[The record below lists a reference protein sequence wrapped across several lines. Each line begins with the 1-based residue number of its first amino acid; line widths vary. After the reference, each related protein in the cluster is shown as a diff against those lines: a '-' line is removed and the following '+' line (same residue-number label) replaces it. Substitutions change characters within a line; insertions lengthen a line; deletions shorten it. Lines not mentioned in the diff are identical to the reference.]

1 MRNDSTPGGVFI
13 DVGDVDMTLT
23 KMSTGS
29 LTVAPGTSSVEL
41 LNVKLSSNT
50 DFEVSNFYLNFIT
63 GGLSLANFVDGTVTA
78 YIDGIDYEI
87 TTGTT
92 TFSTSADRFLV
103 GNDDSATIRV
113 VGNLKSTATT
123 GVQYKMEFEVTEIKN
138 IDNGNTI
145 GGLTFSKAGDIV
157 TVNNGTFT
165 VTKPSTVP
173 TNKTVLEG
181 SASDM
186 LYFNLKAIAEN
197 QTLKSVKVT
206 STVGFTGY
214 ATQIALMQG
223 DLTIKAENDEANLS
237 GLTYTFDNLSKELTK
252 GTSVPFTVRVTL
264 KNGEVTTLGTNV
276 QLSIAATTDVVVK
289 RAVEP
294 TTYTT
299 SSSAAVSGTDYQI
312 SSSLPVISL
321 PEQNGIYTKLD
332 IQNKSN
338 YDVVLVTV
346 KADMKADY

>member
-1 MRNDSTPGGVFI
+1 MRSKLATGVLI

-50 DFEVSNFYLNFIT
+50 DFEVSNFSLDFLT
-63 GGLSLANFVDGTVTA
+63 GELSLANFVDGTVTA
-78 YIDGIDYEI
+78 YIDDMDYEI
-87 TTGTT
+87 TTGKT
-92 TFSTSADRFLV
+92 TFSTSANRFLV
-103 GNDDSATIRV
+103 GNGDSATIRV
-113 VGNLKSTATT
+113 VGNLKPNAAI
-123 GVQYKMEFEVTEIKN
+123 GVQYKMKFGVTGIKN

-145 GGLTFSKAGDIV
+145 DSLTFSKAGDIV

-223 DLTIKAENDEANLS
+223 NSTIVTEGDEADLS
-237 GLTYTFDNLSKELTK
+237 GLTYTFDNLSESLIK

-276 QLSIAATTDVVVK
+276 QLSIAVNTDVVVD
-289 RAVEP
+289 RAG
-294 TTYTT
+294 TTTHTT
-299 SSSAAVSGTDYQI
+299 SSSAAVLGTTYQI

-321 PEQNGIYTKLD
+321 PEQDGIYTTLD
-332 IQNKSN
+332 IQNTSN
-338 YDVVLVTV
+338 YDVVLVAV